1 MVVWGM
7 RIVQDAFCQA
17 LIEALGAPL
26 ISTSANISGQPS
38 PSTFE
43 EVSQE
48 IISAVDHVVPLRQ
61 NEARTQA
68 SKIIR
73 LSRNNEIEVLRA

>member
-1 MVVWGM
+1 M

-17 LIEALGAPL
+17 LIEALGVPL